1 MEKSDNFCIFNGMKG
16 PDLTLILQQQL
27 DVANETNRILLAR
40 IDDLGRTIEELR
52 AELSISNLKREE
64 LMATVTS
71 MQKALLER
79 DTDLSKQKRINKGL
93 SKLVANKS
101 EKHKPANGTEDV
113 SENNT
118 TTSSSRT
125 DTAYITKERGN
136 NGAKRKEH
144 FNIETVVEEIFPA
157 EKDFDPAL
165 ASLIKYRD
173 SISYEYIPGKFIK
186 RIRRQYFY
194 SQNGTVYSG
203 KLPAKPL
210 FNSNYDGSF
219 IAGMAQLRYMYTMPV
234 ERIVKLFGD
243 NGFDLPKPTAHN
255 LLKKAAAL
263 LDNLHKAMRMAV
275 LSDKYLG
282 CDETYAKVLV
292 QETGKNGLHVKKGYV
307 WVAVAHNL
315 GLVYFFYED
324 GSRKEDVILDFL
336 RNYKGTIQSD
346 GLAAYRKLGEKGF
359 PDIMRLP
366 CLQHIKRKF
375 KDCGKDADAEEIVNL
390 INRLYHNN
398 HLHKI
403 GEDGWTEKKELCF
416 RQKYAPPILDKIQE
430 KLTKITKRPG
440 YIPDSDIYE
449 AVTYMQNEMSD
460 IRNIFTASN
469 YLLDNNAIERVNR
482 CISLMRH
489 NSLFFGSHAGAN
501 RAVIYYSL
509 ACSCRQRGINFFEYI
524 SDIMNRAAIL
534 PPTASVE
541 SYRELLPDKWHKS

>member
-1 MEKSDNFCIFNGMKG
+1 MEKSDNFRIFNGMKG
-16 PDLTLILQQQL
+16 PNLTLILQQQL

-40 IDDLGRTIEELR
+40 IDDLVGRTIEELR
-52 AELSISNLKREE
+52 AELAISNLKREE
-64 LMATVTS
+64 LMATVVS

-93 SKLVANKS
+93 SNKS
-101 EKHKPANGTEDV
+101 EKHKLANGTEDV

-125 DTAYITKERGN
+125 DTAYIPKERGN

-165 ASLIKYRD
+165 ASLMKYRD

-210 FNSNYDGSF
+210 FNSNYDRSF
-219 IAGMAQLRYMYTMPV
+219 IAGMAQLCYMYTMPV

-243 NGFDLPKPTAHN
+243 NGFDLSKPTAHN

-292 QETGKNGLHVKKGYV
+292 HETGKNGLHVKKGYV
-307 WVAVAHNL
+307 WVAVAHNQ

-324 GSRKEDVILDFL
+324 GSIKEGIILDFL
-336 RNYKGTIQSD
+336 RNYKGTIQSN
-346 GLAAYRKLGEKGF
+346 GLTTYRKLGEKGF

-375 KDCGKDADAEEIVNL
+375 KDCGKNADAEEIVNL

-416 RQKYAPPILDKIQE
+416 RQKYAPTILDKIQE
-430 KLTKITKRPG
+430 KLTKITKRSG

-482 CISLMRH
+482 FISLSKLLNKVYP
-489 NSLFFGSHAGAN
+489 NSLSYLYSNQYFTFQEFG
-501 RAVIYYSL
+501 
-509 ACSCRQRGINFFEYI
+509 
-524 SDIMNRAAIL
+524 
-534 PPTASVE
+534 
-541 SYRELLPDKWHKS
+541 